1 MYKLPV
7 ITKLEEE
14 LKKVEQ
20 ELRVD
25 VPRQLKEAADHG
37 DLSENS
43 EYDAAKERQ
52 TFLQARVTQLH
63 TRIESLAAISLDA
76 LPRDKVGFG
85 SQVTVEEVN
94 NGEVVT
100 YEMVAPEEVDPQR
113 GKISLSSPIGKAL
126 LNREIDDEVRIQLPA
141 GVREYVVV
149 ELVTLH
155 QMIADGGEEVEES

>member
-14 LKKVEQ
+14 LKKVER

-25 VPRQLKEAADHG
+25 VPRQLKEAAAHG

-52 TFLQARVTQLH
+52 SFLQARVTQLH
-63 TRIESLAAISLDA
+63 SRIESLAAISLDA

-85 SQVTVEEVN
+85 AQVTVEEVN
-94 NGEVVT
+94 SGEVVT
-100 YEMVAPEEVDPQR
+100 YEMVTPEEVSPNH
-113 GKISLSSPIGKAL
+113 GKISLSSPIGRAL
-126 LNREIDDEVRIQLPA
+126 LNREVDDEVRIQLPT

-155 QMIADGGEEVEES
+155 QIIEEEGEEVEE

>member
-7 ITKLEEE
+7 IEKLEEE
-14 LKKVEQ
+14 LRKVER

-25 VPRQLKEAADHG
+25 VPRQLKVAAAHG

-52 TFLQARVTQLH
+52 TFLQARVSQLH
-63 TRIESLAAISLDA
+63 GRIESLSSINLDA
-76 LPRDKVGFG
+76 LPRDRVGFG
-85 SQVTVEEVN
+85 SRVTVEDVN
-94 NGEVVT
+94 TGDIVT
-100 YEMVAPEEVDPQR
+100 YEMVAPDEVDPNN

-126 LNREIDDEVRIQLPA
+126 LNRELDDEVRIQLPT
-141 GVREYVVV
+141 GLREYVVT

-155 QMIADGGEEVEES
+155 QSIAIKGEPES